1 MLKLDNVRIINE
13 HQVHGDDTS
22 PATFYILPRFPRLA
36 RLENGGLGLRF
47 VEYSALRE
55 EGGNVFGGFVAFDVD
70 LAIPQPTL
78 DAVTAALDDEL
89 ARQFPGGQPP
99 KAQLAPVPWLGG
111 AVKLLLSQ
119 NDTVVEKVSGAAT
132 PSLAGNNVACFLM
145 ELSQLG
151 TTIFKDTLSTGTSS
165 GIQVV
170 YDLDYY
176 CRLPEMHATGTW
188 NASEFYSFFQDVNT
202 EDNFWSEDSYTEV
215 VSSSRYKSDVTK
227 TEFSFV
233 ADPNIP
239 PEQQADFETTI
250 RNTINTQL
258 AEAVKRNLMQAITDV
273 DPNVKNLNEDQD
285 IEDIRRSV
293 NKTQIANVSVE
304 WREAKAVVMDVHPQG
319 SLPTV
324 TSLKDADGNALKWED
339 YYSKISVDEF
349 LKSIL
354 VNVRV
359 NADFDDLPIHSVE
372 VKCRYDHGPGAKSV
386 EKTFTQADEVQKIEF
401 LAHQGNRK
409 YVRSYQVNFDNSAF
423 VLQSPEEEV
432 DDNELTINVDDLGV
446 LGLDVVNGDI
456 NFEQVARAHVRVRYA
471 GDGAAPIEKFL
482 NLTATEGEFKIR
494 DVIQGRRTAPVTY
507 QTTYTMKGDGREI
520 TVPEETQDAKV
531 IAINDPFRGLRTI
544 TFRALGDLANAISSI
559 SIQATWNEPTNAYRQ
574 ETAVALSSAMPFSE
588 WKFPT
593 IDERDGTLA
602 YTATITKSDGSSK
615 SVEESDV
622 RGTLITV
629 GELVEA
635 FLEVDVVPDLVDW
648 TQVKLVN
655 VSLRYDDNAG
665 DVHEAEELLFRPG
678 DPTKSWRVPIADETV
693 TGYTSRTTYFLTA
706 GGRREVGPT
715 EETALSLFLEL
726 PSA

>member
-22 PATFYILPRFPRLA
+22 PSTFYILPRFPRLA

-55 EGGNVFGGFVAFDVD
+55 EGGNTFGGFVAFDVD
-70 LAIPQPTL
+70 LAIPQATM
-78 DAVTAALDDEL
+78 DAVKAALDDEL
-89 ARQFPGGQPP
+89 AQQFPGGEPP
-99 KAQLAPVPWLGG
+99 KASLAPVPWLGG
-111 AVKLLLSQ
+111 AVKLLLTE
-119 NDTVVEKVSGAAT
+119 NDRVVEKVSGAAT

-145 ELSQLG
+145 ELTQLG
-151 TTIFKDTLSTGTSS
+151 TAIFKETLSNGVSS
-165 GIQVV
+165 GIQVI

-215 VSSSRYKSDVTK
+215 ISSSRYKSDVTK

-239 PEQQADFETTI
+239 PEQQAEFEATI
-250 RNTINTQL
+250 RNTINNQL
-258 AEAVKRNLMQAITDV
+258 AEAVKRNLMQSIADV

-285 IEDIRRSV
+285 IEDIRRTV

-304 WREAKAVVMDVHPQG
+304 WKEAKAVVMVVHPQG

-324 TSLKDADGNALKWED
+324 TSLKDPEGNALKWED

-349 LKSIL
+349 LKTIL

-372 VKCRYDHGPGAKSV
+372 VKCRYADGPGAKSV
-386 EKTFTQADEVQKIEF
+386 EKTFTKADELQKIEF
-401 LAHQGNRK
+401 LAHQGNRR
-409 YVRSYQVNFDNSAF
+409 YFRSYQVNFDNSAF

-446 LGLDVVNGDI
+446 LAVDVVDGDI
-456 NFEQVARAHVRVRYA
+456 NFEQVARANVRLRYA

-482 NLTATEGEFKIR
+482 NLTEAEKEFKIR
-494 DVIQGRRTAPVTY
+494 EVIQGKRTAPVTY

-520 TVPEETQDAKV
+520 TGPEQTQDAKI

-544 TFRALGDLANAISSI
+544 TFRALGDLSSTIANI
-559 SIQATWNEPTNAYRQ
+559 SIQATWTEPTNEYKQ
-574 ETAVALSSAMPFSE
+574 ETAVNLSIAMPFSE
-588 WKFPT
+588 WHFPT
-593 IDERDGTLA
+593 IDENDGTLS
-602 YTATITKSDGSSK
+602 YRATITKVDGTSK
-615 SVEESDV
+615 IIEEPDTK
-622 RGTLITV
+622 GTSIDV
-629 GELVEA
+629 GEIIEA
-635 FLEVDVVPDLVDW
+635 FLEVDVVPDLLDW

-655 VSLRYDDNAG
+655 VSLKYDDDGA
-665 DVHEAEELLFRPG
+665 DVHEAEELLFRQG
-678 DPTKSWRVPIADETV
+678 DTTKSWRIPIADEAK
-693 TGYTSRTTYFLTA
+693 TGYTAFITYFLIA
-706 GGRREVGPT
+706 GDRREVGPT
-715 EETALSLFLEL
+715 DETKLSVFLEL
-726 PSA
+726 PTA